1 MTGPIALP
9 GAPLPMSTSTH
20 ATPQQSEQETALRR
34 AAQEFESVFLSEM
47 LAPMFEGLDTEGLGG
62 GGMGEQI
69 FRPMLVERY
78 AESISRSGGVGISDS
93 VVREFMRMQ
102 QSQNPPNAEPAP
114 IAISPEDADGA
125 HR

>member
-9 GAPLPMSTSTH
+9 GAPLPLSTASRQTLQPNQD
-20 ATPQQSEQETALRR
+20 ADALRR
-34 AAQEFESVFLSEM
+34 VAEEFESVFLSEM

-69 FRPMLVERY
+69 FRPMLIERY
-78 AESISRSGGVGISDS
+78 AESIGRAGGVGIADS

-102 QSQNPPNAEPAP
+102 EAQTPPEA
-114 IAISPEDADGA
+114 ADGA
-125 HR
+125 HS

>member
-1 MTGPIALP
+1 MSGPIALP
-9 GAPLPMSTSTH
+9 GAPLPMSTTTQ
-20 ATPQQSEQETALRR
+20 AAPQQSEQETALRR

-78 AESISRSGGVGISDS
+78 AESISRSGGVGIADS

-102 QSQNPPNAEPAP
+102 QSQASPDPEPAP
-114 IAISPEDADGA
+114 IEILPGDTSGA

>member
-1 MTGPIALP
+1 MTGPITLP
-9 GAPLPMSTSTH
+9 GAPLPLSTSAQ
-20 ATPQQSEQETALRR
+20 ATPQQNQEQTALRR
-34 AAQEFESVFLSEM
+34 AAEEFESVFLSEM
-47 LAPMFEGLDTEGLGG
+47 LAPMFESLDTEGLGG

-78 AESISRSGGVGISDS
+78 AESISRAGGVGVADS

-102 QSQNPPNAEPAP
+102 QSQVPPPT
-114 IAISPEDADGA
+114 EDADGP